1 MDTEGQAPTNPMNG
15 GTGDKRKGLFYH
27 NIAPNGVGTA
37 STGTVLYVNRLFRG
51 FNRLFRRTVL
61 YVAEKRRREEQHTE
75 LCCTVL

>member
-51 FNRLFRRTVL
+51 FNRLLTIIVDASQG
-61 YVAEKRRREEQHTE
+61 VASIKDGSIE
-75 LCCTVL
+75 LMVC